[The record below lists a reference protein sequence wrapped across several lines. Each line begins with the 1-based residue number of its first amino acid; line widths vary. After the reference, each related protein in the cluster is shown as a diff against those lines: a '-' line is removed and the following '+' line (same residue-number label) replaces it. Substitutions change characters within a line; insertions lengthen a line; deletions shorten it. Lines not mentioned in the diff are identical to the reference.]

1 MGRENSYVV
10 TLILISRLVK
20 STNAT
25 LATIHLQR
33 SSHGSGISSHG
44 SPIVARLSDRRTALR
59 AVIGG
64 WIGLGRRNHDSESR
78 ATLISRLGESCDDG
92 NRLDSTLGRITL
104 LSTESLALVSL
115 LPIAAVALF
124 LVVLRWP
131 ASRAMPISYVVAL
144 VLALLVWKVPPVQV
158 AAASIKGLII
168 AVELLYIIFGAIL
181 MLNTLRES
189 GALQTIRRSFSNI
202 SPDRRVQVII
212 VAWLFGSFIEGS
224 AGFGTPAA
232 VAVPLLVGLG
242 FPALSAVISG
252 MIIQSTPVSFGAVGT
267 PILVGAS
274 TGLAGEGT
282 IEAFATGAGYES
294 GRALLS
300 LIGLRVA
307 ILHAI
312 GGTLIPLIVASIMT
326 GMFGKGRSYVDGL
339 RVWPFALF
347 AAFAMTVPYL
357 IVAYLLGPE
366 FPSLLGGL
374 IGLAIVVPVAKAGF
388 LVPPAEQTW
397 DFDSADNWPTEWTGG
412 TAVAQAVAHERQPS
426 LWMAWFPYLIVAA
439 LLVIT
444 RQKTLPGLSFSP
456 EALVKSLNIPVTEIL
471 GTSISQTVFPLYL
484 PGTVFILASLAAFG
498 LHHMRAE
505 EYWVAWKASWQ
516 TILSA
521 SVALI
526 FTVPMVQ
533 VFINSSDGLAGYDK
547 MPIALASGVKNLVG
561 EAWPLFATFIGGIG
575 ASVAGS
581 NTVSNMM
588 FALFQYDVGVKIGVD
603 PVWIVAL
610 QAVGGAAGNTIC
622 VHNVV
627 AASAVVGL
635 VGKEGLVIRK
645 TLPVFTYY
653 ALLLGAIGYS
663 IVWWPAKGAGNIG
676 TVIAVAI
683 VVGAIVSIAMALARA
698 NQAK

>member
-1 MGRENSYVV
+1 
-10 TLILISRLVK
+10 
-20 STNAT
+20 
-25 LATIHLQR
+25 
-33 SSHGSGISSHG
+33 
-44 SPIVARLSDRRTALR
+44 
-59 AVIGG
+59 
-64 WIGLGRRNHDSESR
+64 
-78 ATLISRLGESCDDG
+78 
-92 NRLDSTLGRITL
+92 
-104 LSTESLALVSL
+104 
-115 LPIAAVALF
+115 
-124 LVVLRWP
+124 
-131 ASRAMPISYVVAL
+131 MPISYGVAL
-144 VLALLVWKVPPVQV
+144 VLALWVWKVPPLQV
-158 AAASIKGLII
+158 AAASIKGGIV

-181 MLNTLRES
+181 LLNTLSES

-267 PILVGAS
+267 PILVGVS

-282 IEAFATGAGYES
+282 IDTFATEAGYES

-300 LIGLRVA
+300 LIGVRVA

-312 GGTLIPLIVASIMT
+312 GGTLIPLMVVSIMT
-326 GMFGKGRSYVDGL
+326 GMFGKRRSYIDGL

-347 AAFAMTVPYL
+347 AAFSMTIPYL
-357 IVAYLLGPE
+357 IVAVLLGPE

-374 IGLAIVVPVAKAGF
+374 IGLAIVVPAAKAGF
-388 LVPPAEQTW
+388 LVPPANQIW
-397 DFDSADNWPTEWTGG
+397 DFDSADKWPREWTGS
-412 TAVAQAVAHERQPS
+412 TAITLSGAHGRQPS

-439 LLVIT
+439 LLVIS
-444 RQKTLPGLSFSP
+444 RQKSLPGLGFSP
-456 EALVKSLNIPVTEIL
+456 EALIKSFSIPVNGIL
-471 GTSISQTVFPLYL
+471 GTSISQVVFPLHL
-484 PGTVFILASLAAFG
+484 PGTVFILASLAACW
-498 LHHMRAE
+498 LHRMRRD
-505 EYWVAWKASWQ
+505 EYWVAWKASWR

-533 VFINSSDGLAGYDK
+533 VFINSADGLAGYDK

-561 EAWPLFATFIGGIG
+561 EAWPLCATFIGGIG

-603 PVWIVAL
+603 PAWIVAL

-635 VGKEGLVIRK
+635 IGKEGLVIRK

-663 IVWWPAKGAGNIG
+663 IVWWQSKGAGNIG
-676 TVIAVAI
+676 TVIAVTIVASAI
-683 VVGAIVSIAMALARA
+683 ATMAIALGRSRIG
-698 NQAK
+698 